1 VAKKQIQRT
10 PALPADTPN
19 ERNAD
24 LPEKQNVARPP
35 DTITR
40 SALTQ
45 VTGKG
50 IDLPSRT
57 KALSQK
63 QRTEAIYRGVFNV
76 EKGASV
82 DPFGIN
88 VIAAGAYVSFHAP
101 DLAKYMLCI
110 WQLLSDQRHSSD
122 IRNHQL
128 VSAVEEILNA
138 WGRFEGSEGLESYRS
153 ITNASVNFLLQSELM
168 ILGEEEYHQAVIVHP
183 TPAGWKV
190 IEAQRKALKT
200 QKKRFVDEDDAWP
213 WPSMEERLT
222 VVVSYYAEQLGKQP
236 RTIREWANVCGWARG
251 TNRPDGRSQAARKS
265 TVLKTLREKQLID

>member
-82 DPFGIN
+82 DPIGIN
-88 VIAAGAYVSFHAP
+88 VIAAGA
-101 DLAKYMLCI
+101 
-110 WQLLSDQRHSSD
+110 
-122 IRNHQL
+122 
-128 VSAVEEILNA
+128 
-138 WGRFEGSEGLESYRS
+138 
-153 ITNASVNFLLQSELM
+153 
-168 ILGEEEYHQAVIVHP
+168 
-183 TPAGWKV
+183 
-190 IEAQRKALKT
+190 
-200 QKKRFVDEDDAWP
+200 
-213 WPSMEERLT
+213 
-222 VVVSYYAEQLGKQP
+222 
-236 RTIREWANVCGWARG
+236 
-251 TNRPDGRSQAARKS
+251 
-265 TVLKTLREKQLID
+265 